1 MQADHPFIARI
12 RLERSVIGMV
22 NKYCSS
28 ISVELGG
35 LSMDAIQYW
44 FSCFPQSMR
53 DCQLLK
59 EITEQLEYL
68 GRFARISSN
77 GSHRGAMVAPPPRK
91 DIVKKQISILE
102 NSLEKL
108 SS

>member
-12 RLERSVIGMV
+12 RLERSVIGMI

-35 LSMDAIQYW
+35 LSIDAIQYW

-53 DCQLLK
+53 ECRSLK
-59 EITEQLEYL
+59 DITEQLEYL
-68 GRFARISSN
+68 GKFARVSSN

-91 DIVKKQISILE
+91 DIVTKQLSILQ
-102 NSLEKL
+102 NALEQL
-108 SS
+108 VS